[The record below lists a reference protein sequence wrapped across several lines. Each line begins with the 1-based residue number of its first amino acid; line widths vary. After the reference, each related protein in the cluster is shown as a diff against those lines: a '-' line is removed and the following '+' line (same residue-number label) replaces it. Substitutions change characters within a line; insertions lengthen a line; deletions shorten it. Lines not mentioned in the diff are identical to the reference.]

1 MDVSTSEQLYILSRL
16 VIAGGLGAFIG
27 LEREVRGYPAG
38 IRTIALV
45 ALGSALFTDVSQYFG
60 SGDQSRV
67 AAQVVAGIGFLGAGL
82 ILRESGT
89 IRGVTTAA
97 TVWSA
102 AAIGMA
108 VGLSLYWVAV
118 PGAVFIVLL
127 LEARPVTRRIDNF
140 LRGLAGELRE
150 PDGDAVE
157 PPEDDRK

>member
-1 MDVSTSEQLYILSRL
+1 MVDVSTGDQLEIVARL
-16 VIAGGLGAFIG
+16 VIAGLLGGFIG
-27 LEREVRGYPAG
+27 LEREFRGYPAG

-45 ALGSALFTDVSQYFG
+45 ALGSCLFTDVSVLFD
-60 SGDQSRV
+60 GDNGRV

-89 IRGVTTAA
+89 VRGMTTAA
-97 TVWSA
+97 TVWAS

-127 LEARPVTRRIDNF
+127 LEARPVTRRLDNF
-140 LRGLAGELRE
+140 LRGIAGELRE
-150 PDGDAVE
+150 PEENVIE
-157 PPEDDRK
+157 PPEDGAA